1 VLLVLLGT
9 VFFRWVTSKHSTAM
23 QQAHSESSA
32 LNERMERLLGAW
44 EIVWDHIE
52 LKSRLAEG
60 TYVALSCELSHVCSM
75 AAFAGAQ
82 TRLSCLHRPL
92 FHPDTPPPPPTHTH
106 THTRARVS
114 YCSEM
119 SRASLFFA
127 HSLKKTMSTITLV
140 SYSHSTPHLLYD
152 SLALGTARCGQQRTP
167 TSPSQSSFSN
177 GLVANKPTI
186 LCTRHRSKQ

>member
-92 FHPDTPPPPPTHTH
+92 FHPDTPPPPPHTH
-106 THTRARVS
+106 THTYTHTRAR
-114 YCSEM
+114 
-119 SRASLFFA
+119 
-127 HSLKKTMSTITLV
+127 I
-140 SYSHSTPHLLYD
+140 LL
-152 SLALGTARCGQQRTP
+152 L
-167 TSPSQSSFSN
+167 
-177 GLVANKPTI
+177 
-186 LCTRHRSKQ
+186 